1 MDAKKWDFRFLQFW
15 TGLNMLSNAI
25 GFYLGWQDYERLI
38 GQFPRMTPLLMKL
51 YLIIPLIAIGACI
64 GLLFEKRQAMAWLA
78 LSFIL
83 VLSLDLYVGI
93 YAHAFIVS
101 LDMLVFVILL
111 WLNRHHF
118 D

>member
-1 MDAKKWDFRFLQFW
+1 
-15 TGLNMLSNAI
+15 MLSNAI